1 MAIDSNDARLQYI
14 QNLASST
21 LNISR
26 DSLAPLLAGQHVAA
40 SLQQFFDGEGA
51 NLTLFSCCSSSTAQ
65 PKCQPDPSTSL
76 LQVRLHS

>member
-1 MAIDSNDARLQYI
+1 MAVDANDARLQYI

-26 DSLAPLLAGQHVAA
+26 DSLGPLLASQEVAA

-51 NLTLFSCCSSSTAQ
+51 LTSFGAAE
-65 PKCQPDPSTSL
+65 
-76 LQVRLHS
+76 